1 MRCLAILISL
11 IPLSAAAAE
20 KPNIIIVLADD
31 LGFGDVGANN
41 PESQIATPHLDRL
54 AREGMRFT
62 DAHSS
67 SSVCSPP
74 ATAC

>member
-1 MRCLAILISL
+1 MRCLAILIFL
-11 IPLSAAAAE
+11 IPLFAAAAE

-41 PESQIATPHLDRL
+41 PKSQIATTPIRHP
-54 AREGMRFT
+54 AS
-62 DAHSS
+62 AP
-67 SSVCSPP
+67 PP